1 MKMKNQI
8 DKVIVASDV
17 SERDG
22 IGVEI
27 YIDGD
32 LAVEIF
38 RDDTDK
44 TRTVTV
50 FEKEINLELMEKCIE
65 IFKNE
70 IPQEFIE
77 YKEMIYLK
85 FEAPKIDDTIESNK
99 VMKSFSDSAIRLLKK
114 ILPEANPDYDERIDE
129 VKFWIIEISKETNLP
144 NREIG
149 LDKIGNPIM
158 IMPDDNNYGY
168 WTDNNL
174 KKEDFESHFK
184 TKIID
189 EQQFNELWNAFVNK
203 KNTDANK

>member
-1 MKMKNQI
+1 MKNQI

-38 RDDTDK
+38 RDETDK

-114 ILPEANPDYDERIDE
+114 ILPEANPEYNERIDE

>member
-1 MKMKNQI
+1 MKNQI